1 MRSRSLRSVPASPA
15 ADLRPPAWLT
25 GLVLLCFLTSGATS
39 LILEGTLVRLLR
51 FVLGNTTL
59 AVTTVLC
66 AFMAG
71 LALGSYVGGRL
82 CDRSTRLLR
91 MYGVL
96 EGAVGVS
103 CLVLPWCIVA
113 LEPAYRWMYVHLA
126 DTPLWLSLA
135 RFVLCG
141 WLLLIPSTF
150 MGATLPVL
158 SRWYA
163 LRFGR
168 IGQSVA
174 GLYAINS
181 LGAGAGAL
189 LCGFALLPALGLTWT
204 LRLACLVDIGIC
216 LLMLLL
222 DRVPEAG
229 PAGVVEPAVRVES
242 REEGVPEVSSAWR
255 TGLIVAYGVSGA
267 AALVYEVAWTRAL
280 ALVIGST
287 TYAFSL
293 MLAAFIVGLAVGSG
307 LMVRWVDRVANRVY
321 WFAVVELGIGVAA
334 LATVPV
340 FGEMPIW
347 VVGIVRQFRRS
358 FATLQAAQF
367 ALSLLVMVVPTTLMG
382 VAFPLVSRACIT
394 GSSRLGRSIG
404 SVYASNTVGGIVGAF
419 LASFLLIPGLGT
431 QNTILIAAA
440 ANVLIGL
447 AVLLPL
453 FSVKAVR
460 RAVPGAAAV
469 VFFAAA
475 WFGFPQWDPYVMSS
489 GAYLY
494 ADDLA
499 GQTGDAAT
507 IKQRMRQD
515 RIVFNKEDMC
525 TMVTVRDTP
534 RGVRML
540 AIGGKTDASTGD
552 DAPTQLL
559 LAHAP
564 LLLHPNPR
572 NVLVVGLASGM
583 TLGSAACYDLE
594 RIECVEISPAVVEA
608 SRFFDDYNG
617 HVLSDPR
624 VQLIVA
630 DGRNHL
636 ALTARQYDVIISEP
650 SNPWIAGVSDL
661 FTREYFEVCRRRL
674 APGGLIGVWLQAYRF
689 EEALFRSV
697 AGTFA
702 DVFPCVIVFETVP
715 WADYLLVGSV
725 EPIRVPY
732 DVLVGRLRSPKIA
745 ADLNRIGISGPV
757 DFLRTII
764 VSQGVREYAA
774 GATLHTDDNALL
786 EFASPRALYR
796 ADAGVRI
803 AESLNRYRKVDVSA
817 LLRDPADSPA
827 IQELHRTLAPL
838 VEAQRFAMDAIAR
851 HYQGELPEA
860 HQLARRASQLDPAG
874 PELLINVV
882 HSILGDADARLQQG
896 DLGRALKY
904 CFQAAN
910 LAPDL
915 YVVQEKLGEML
926 VLARQWQDAADV
938 FRRAATLHPQ
948 EATPANN
955 LAWLR
960 ATCPDD
966 AIRNGREAVEWGE
979 RACRITEYKN
989 TFCLRSLA
997 AAYAEAGRFDEAI
1010 RTAEG
1015 ALEMARQNGPP
1026 ALAATLERDLSL
1038 YRQGQP
1044 VRLPVAE

>member
-1 MRSRSLRSVPASPA
+1 MQSGSVRAMPSLPAGV
-15 ADLRPPAWLT
+15 RWRQ
-25 GLVLLCFLTSGATS
+25 GLLAGVVLVCFLTSGATS
-39 LILEGTLVRLLR
+39 LILEGTLVRLVR

-91 MYGVL
+91 MYGAL

-321 WFAVVELGIGVAA
+321 WFAVVELGIGVSA
-334 LATVPV
+334 LMALPV
-340 FGEMPIW
+340 FGRMPIW
-347 VVGIVRQFRRS
+347 VVGIVRDHGES
-358 FATLQAAQF
+358 FAVLQAIEF
-367 ALSLLVMVVPTTLMG
+367 GLIWLVMMVPTTLMG

-394 GSSRLGRSIG
+394 GPSGLGRSIG
-404 SVYASNTVGGIVGAF
+404 SVYASNTVGGIAGPF
-419 LASFLLIPGLGT
+419 LASFVLIPWVGT
-431 QNTILIAAA
+431 EGAILAAVG

-447 AVLLPL
+447 GVLGALGSAPWR
-453 FSVKAVR
+453 R
-460 RAVPGAAAV
+460 RAVPCAGAVALCAAGLLWLPRWV
-469 VFFAAA
+469 P
-475 WFGFPQWDPYVMSS
+475 GIMSS
-489 GAYLY
+489 GAYIY
-494 ADDLA
+494 ARTFA
-499 GQTGDAAT
+499 RGQDVAVA
-507 IKQRMRQD
+507 MRKRLETV
-515 RIVFNKEDMC
+515 RIVFQKEDMC
-525 TMVTVRDTP
+525 TMVTVRDSVDGE
-534 RGVRML
+534 RAL
-540 AIGGKTDASTGD
+540 AIGGKTDASTRRD
-552 DAPTQLL
+552 LQTQLL

-674 APGGLIGVWLQAYRF
+674 APGGLACVWLQAYQLD
-689 EEALFRSV
+689 EALFRSV
-697 AGTFA
+697 VRTFA
-702 DVFPCVIVFETVP
+702 EVFSHVMIFEP
-715 WADYLLVGSV
+715 NPGSDYLLIGGDRPLGVSLATLT
-725 EPIRVPY
+725 
-732 DVLVGRLRSPKIA
+732 DRLRSPKVA
-745 ADLNRIGISGPV
+745 ADLKRIGLSGPV

-786 EFASPRALYR
+786 EFAAPRTLYR
-796 ADAGVRI
+796 SDGGTAI
-803 AESLNRYRKVDVSA
+803 AEGLNLYRKVDLSF
-817 LLRDPADSPA
+817 LGPDPADESA
-827 IQELHRTLAPL
+827 LESLRQALLPL
-838 VEAQRFAMDAIAR
+838 VDAQKLAVEAVVRLRRGDLDQA
-851 HYQGELPEA
+851 Y
-860 HQLARRASQLDPAG
+860 QLAERAARLDPAG
-874 PELLINVV
+874 PPLLNRVAEA
-882 HSILGDADARLQQG
+882 ILDDAETYQRQSQTPEALAYCEQAARLAPRLYAAQEA
-896 DLGRALKY
+896 LGVMLAEVRLWLP
-904 CFQAAN
+904 AA
-910 LAPDL
+910 
-915 YVVQEKLGEML
+915 
-926 VLARQWQDAADV
+926 AA
-938 FRRAATLHPQ
+938 FRRAAAVAPDN
-948 EATPANN
+948 PAAMDNV
-955 LAWLR
+955 AWLL
-960 ATCPDD
+960 ATCPDPRV
-966 AIRNGREAVEWGE
+966 RNGGEAVAWAE
-979 RACRITEYKN
+979 RACRATSYRDPLP
-989 TFCLRSLA
+989 LRSLA
-997 AAYAEAGRFDEAI
+997 AAYAETGRFDEAVQL
-1010 RTAEG
+1010 AG
-1015 ALEMARQNGPP
+1015 SALDIAARSGS
-1026 ALAATLERDLSL
+1026 EDLVRMLRAQVSY
-1038 YRQGQP
+1038 YRQGKVLRMPDGQ
-1044 VRLPVAE
+1044 